1 MAQLNSNTKVTF
13 TYRIPE
19 EEGGTWRR
27 KGEREAAIRG
37 GGGEVHGMGLRFY
50 TFWHTTPLPDTTGCC
65 RVELQ
70 NKGTGERGRDGE
82 ERGQAVRNAETA

>member
-1 MAQLNSNTKVTF
+1 
-13 TYRIPE
+13 
-19 EEGGTWRR
+19 
-27 KGEREAAIRG
+27 
-37 GGGEVHGMGLRFY
+37 MGLRFY